1 MLPRSDQHQLSL
13 PCCCGMKE
21 GREGQTDSLLC
32 CVLGSHGQQFCCG
45 DEILGSEKKNQFAFF
60 LKFLHFY
67 HIIKYLQKKNSSGC
81 LKNRAEGLKWSML
94 LYLSP
99 L

>member
-1 MLPRSDQHQLSL
+1 MDRQTA
-13 PCCCGMKE
+13 CCVVSWEAMGSNSAVGMKFWE
-21 GREGQTDSLLC
+21 VRRKINSP
-32 CVLGSHGQQFCCG
+32 
-45 DEILGSEKKNQFAFF
+45 FF

-67 HIIKYLQKKNSSGC
+67 HIIKYLQKFSSGC